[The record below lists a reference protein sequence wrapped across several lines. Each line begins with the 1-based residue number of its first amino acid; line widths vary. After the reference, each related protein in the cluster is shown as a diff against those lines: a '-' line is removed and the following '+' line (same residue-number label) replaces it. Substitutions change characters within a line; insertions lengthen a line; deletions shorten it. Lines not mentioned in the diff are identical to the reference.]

1 MRICLCCK
9 QCEIKPTFS
18 FYCRKC
24 YNLLQKKY
32 NLNIV
37 DYIRYFQ
44 IMYNERF
51 VEEVRRFSSL
61 HEIHK
66 QFQYN
71 LQVTDKPL
79 AELLEVI
86 LFLTVTTY
94 KWKR

>member
-9 QCEIKPTFS
+9 RCEIKPTFS
-18 FYCRKC
+18 FDCRNC
-24 YNLLQKKY
+24 YILLQKKC

-44 IMYNERF
+44 IMYNESCIK
-51 VEEVRRFSSL
+51 EVFRFSSL
-61 HEIHK
+61 HKIHK

-86 LFLTVTTY
+86 LFLRVTTY
-94 KWKR
+94 NKKR